1 MTVYIINENPS
12 DDEIRSIRDASKGK
26 YPVKSWPAGS
36 VEIPADIS
44 VAILIIRETSTE
56 LEEARVVSTI
66 SKGIRIVCT
75 FIERIDDIS
84 DLAIKYCSA
93 KVSLSGGGFISA
105 IEGNDRIQEDEK
117 GEPADN
123 NPQKRHNC

>member
-12 DDEIRSIRDASKGK
+12 DNEINSIRDASKGK
-26 YPVKSWPAGS
+26 YSVRILPDNS
-36 VEIPADIS
+36 VEIPADVS
-44 VAILIIRETSTE
+44 VVILIIRERSTE
-56 LEEARVVSTI
+56 LEEKRVVATI

-75 FIERIDDIS
+75 FIEEVDDIS

-93 KVSLSGGGFISA
+93 KVNISGGGFISA
-105 IEGNDRIQEDEK
+105 IEGDDRIQEDEK
-117 GEPADN
+117 GEPADV